1 MTDLPVITR
10 VLTREDGRTVQ
21 WPALVFLHCETE
33 TGPVMLRMT
42 GEAARDLRGLFEK
55 LPPKIGRRPD
65 TANALIDAF
74 HDLHGIKPQRGR
86 GRHDANGA
94 VIRCY
99 FVSAWAH

>member
-42 GEAARDLRGLFEK
+42 GEAAHDLRGLFEK

-65 TANALIDAF
+65 TRTL
-74 HDLHGIKPQRGR
+74 
-86 GRHDANGA
+86 
-94 VIRCY
+94 
-99 FVSAWAH
+99 